1 MIMKFE
7 LSNNY
12 ASAELKINMEWVKT
26 APKTTIIYI
35 CRVWKGAV
43 TENDITINDVMKYV
57 RPDCFKTKKG

>member
-7 LSNNY
+7 LINNY
-12 ASAELKINMEWVKT
+12 ASAELKLNMEWVKT
-26 APKTTIIYI
+26 APKTTIKYI

-43 TENDITINDVMKYV
+43 TENDITINDVMKDV

>member
-7 LSNNY
+7 LSNSY
-12 ASAELKINMEWVKT
+12 ASAELKLNMEWVKT
-26 APKTTIIYI
+26 APKTTIKHI

-43 TENDITINDVMKYV
+43 TENYITINDLMKEV